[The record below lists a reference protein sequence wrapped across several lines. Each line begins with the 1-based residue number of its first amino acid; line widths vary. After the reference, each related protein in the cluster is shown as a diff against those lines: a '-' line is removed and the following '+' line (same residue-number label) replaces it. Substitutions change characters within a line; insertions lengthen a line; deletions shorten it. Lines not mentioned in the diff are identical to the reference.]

1 MDLVVKAPPV
11 TLWIGPALICALCYA
26 LYNIFI
32 KKGSNSIHPVLGGVI
47 LQLVAALLGGVLLS
61 ILIAKEG
68 PEEMNYDREG
78 VQWAI
83 CAGLAVGSAEVSRE
97 DQAALLR
104 QGYKTFYLKHDVAS
118 HTDIVIY
125 CIWHGCTSYAKYTYN
140 YWGLSFVWYS
150 TWLEC
155 FA

>member
-1 MDLVVKAPPV
+1 VKAPPV
-11 TLWIGPALICALCYA
+11 QLWIGPALICALCHA

-68 PEEMNYDREG
+68 PEEMNYDQQG

-83 CAGLAVGSAEVSRE
+83 CAGLAVGSAEVSE
-97 DQAALLR
+97 KDHAALKFRPRYDTL
-104 QGYKTFYLKHDVAS
+104 
-118 HTDIVIY
+118 
-125 CIWHGCTSYAKYTYN
+125 
-140 YWGLSFVWYS
+140 
-150 TWLEC
+150 
-155 FA
+155 